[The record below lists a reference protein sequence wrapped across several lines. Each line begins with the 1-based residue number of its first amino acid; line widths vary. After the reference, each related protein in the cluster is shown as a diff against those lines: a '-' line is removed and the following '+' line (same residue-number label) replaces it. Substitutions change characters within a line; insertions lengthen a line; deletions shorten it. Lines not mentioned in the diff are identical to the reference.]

1 MQNTST
7 NPITVESSGRTFNQ
21 VMKDVEAAYI
31 IQLLETFN
39 MNKTQAARAAGLS
52 YHTFVRKVASL
63 DLEFTISVRKAA

>member
-1 MQNTST
+1 
-7 NPITVESSGRTFNQ
+7 
-21 VMKDVEAAYI
+21 MKDVEAAYI